1 MEVEKMI
8 DYFYNGDSYK
18 MVVNKKLFACI
29 NVLFMGVIF
38 IEGRRYKKYVSASNT
53 LYLVEY

>member
-1 MEVEKMI
+1 MI
-8 DYFYNGDSYK
+8 DYFYNGDNYK

-29 NVLFMGVIF
+29 NVLFMGVVF
-38 IEGRRYKKYVSASNT
+38 IEGRRFKKYVSASNT

>member
-1 MEVEKMI
+1 MI

-18 MVVNKKLFACI
+18 MVLNKKLFACI

-38 IEGRRYKKYVSASNT
+38 IEGRRFKKYVSASNT